1 MPYVRSGG
9 AESPRLTIL
18 RNDPKFATAEMP
30 LRDFCGISVGTLY
43 ITLPPVST
51 PFLHTCPNTS
61 AYTCPHTCRHA
72 CMCTCVLH
80 VRTQAK
86 LRTEA
91 GGGVSSVSSL
101 IDALGGLSVAPLSSP
116 VHTHADAHVNAHAY
130 TRAHTHVHTH
140 VHTPV
145 DTLDYSALPHVST
158 LLTSTSMPIHAA
170 KHLCACAH
178 PSVCMSMQISTHLV
192 THVSIHI
199 ISIDKYCRW
208 LIRPNACQD
217 ACQHTCQDTCQHV
230 CHQTCQMSTGMTTH
244 RSTHASTCI
253 PQARPDLHKH
263 VNTHVYS

>member
-1 MPYVRSGG
+1 MIQSLLQLKCPYAIFV
-9 AESPRLTIL
+9 ESLWARYILHYRLL
-18 RNDPKFATAEMP
+18 A
-30 LRDFCGISVGTLY
+30 LLFCTHVQTQARIRV
-43 ITLPPVST
+43 
-51 PFLHTCPNTS
+51 HT
-61 AYTCPHTCRHA
+61 HA
-72 CMCTCVLH
+72 DMHVCAHVYLH